1 MKIPFKN
8 IYNVLKLNRFIV
20 ITVVVCAMSCSVFS
34 LYMTFWMHQKSLN
47 SAFAISTEGSVIP
60 LKLVEVKENFK
71 VEALAHLE
79 LFHLYF
85 YGLDASNY
93 EHNLEKALWLGDGSV
108 SELFQQKKSEGI
120 YNRLLQYSLIQRV
133 LEIDTQLQDQDDFFS
148 FRTVVVFQIKR
159 GEVTDT
165 YQLTTSGNL
174 IHVDRNFPHNPHGL
188 LVTNFFENGL
198 KKLEKY
204 ENTEE

>member
-1 MKIPFKN
+1 
-8 IYNVLKLNRFIV
+8 
-20 ITVVVCAMSCSVFS
+20 
-34 LYMTFWMHQKSLN
+34 MTFWMHNKSLN
-47 SAFAISTEGSVIP
+47 SAFAISTEGDVIP
-60 LKLVEVKENFK
+60 LRLVEVKENFK

-85 YGLDASNY
+85 YGIDASNY
-93 EHNLEKALWLGDGSV
+93 EVNLDKALWLGDSSV

-120 YNRLLQYSLIQRV
+120 YNRLLQYSLIQKV
-133 LEIDTQLQDQDDFFS
+133 LDIDTQLRDRGDYFS
-148 FRTVVVFQIKR
+148 FRTVVVFEIKR
-159 GEVTDT
+159 GAVTDT

-188 LVTNFFENGL
+188 LATNFFENTL
-198 KKLEKY
+198 KKLENY

>member
-1 MKIPFKN
+1 MKIPYTN
-8 IYNVLKLNRFIV
+8 IYSVLKLNRFIV
-20 ITVVVCAMSCSVFS
+20 YTVVICSMSCSIFS
-34 LYMTFWMHQKSLN
+34 LFMTFWMHNKSLN

-60 LKLVEVKENFK
+60 LRLVEVKENFK

-85 YGLDASNY
+85 YGVDASNY
-93 EHNLEKALWLGDGSV
+93 KRNLEKALWLGDSSV

-120 YNRLLQYSLIQRV
+120 YNRLLQYSLIQKV
-133 LEIDTQLQDQDDFFS
+133 LDIDTQLRDRGDYFS
-148 FRTVVVFQIKR
+148 FRTVVVFEIKR
-159 GEVTDT
+159 GAVTDT

-188 LVTNFFENGL
+188 LVTNFFENTL
-198 KKLEKY
+198 KKLETY
-204 ENTEE
+204 EIAEE

>member
-1 MKIPFKN
+1 MKIPYTN
-8 IYNVLKLNRFIV
+8 IYSVLKLNRFIV
-20 ITVVVCAMSCSVFS
+20 YTVVICSMSCSIFS
-34 LYMTFWMHQKSLN
+34 LFMTFWMHNKSLN

-60 LKLVEVKENFK
+60 LRLVEVKENFK

-85 YGLDASNY
+85 YGVDASNY
-93 EHNLEKALWLGDGSV
+93 KRNLEKALWLGDSSV

-120 YNRLLQYSLIQRV
+120 YNRLLQYSLIQKV
-133 LEIDTQLQDQDDFFS
+133 LDIDTQLRDRGDYFS
-148 FRTVVVFQIKR
+148 FSTVVVFEIKR
-159 GEVTDT
+159 GAVTDT

-188 LVTNFFENGL
+188 LVTNFFENTL
-198 KKLEKY
+198 KKLETY
-204 ENTEE
+204 EIAEE

>member
-1 MKIPFKN
+1 MKTPYKN
-8 IYNVLKLNRFIV
+8 IYTVLKTNRFIV
-20 ITVVVCAMSCSVFS
+20 IAIVAFSFLSTAISVWSVFNINN
-34 LYMTFWMHQKSLN
+34 KALN
-47 SAFAISTEGSVIP
+47 NAFAINTDGSVIP
-60 LKLVEVKENFK
+60 LKWVAQKENFK

-85 YGLDASNY
+85 YGIDASNY
-93 EHNLEKALWLGDGSV
+93 ERNLEKALWLGDSSV
-108 SELFQQKKSEGI
+108 SDLFRQKKSEGI

-133 LEIDTQLQDQDDFFS
+133 LDIDTQLRDRGDFFS
-148 FRTVVVFQIKR
+148 FRTVVVFEIKR
-159 GEVTDT
+159 GAVTDT

-198 KKLEKY
+198 K
-204 ENTEE
+204 

>member
-1 MKIPFKN
+1 MKIPYKN

-20 ITVVVCAMSCSVFS
+20 ITVVVCAMSCSVLS

-60 LKLVEVKENFK
+60 LKLMEVKENFK

-85 YGLDASNY
+85 YGIDASNY
-93 EHNLEKALWLGDGSV
+93 ERNVEKALWLGDGSV

-133 LEIDTQLQDQDDFFS
+133 LEIDTQLQDQGDFFS

-174 IHVDRNFPHNPHGL
+174 IHVDRNFPHNSHGL
-188 LVTNFFENGL
+188 LVTNFFENAL
-198 KKLEKY
+198 KKLENY
-204 ENTEE
+204 EIAEE